1 MKRQEGN
8 EGVECVAVT
17 VAGAPDEGVMTA
29 DLDSPADAAVANPD
43 PSAGTAIAGPDR
55 IAAVVA
61 ADTDLTAGASVADE
75 DRTAEAPI
83 ADPALSA
90 AASIADPGPTAAAS
104 IADPGPTAAAHPIR
118 KSAFAAVIA
127 VQFCSLLGQEM
138 LQFVLP
144 LHLLME
150 TGSGTLFGITV
161 ACGFIP
167 ATLLAPVGGV
177 MADRLSKRRV
187 VMAVDVVLALA
198 MALFVVSAEAVSSVP
213 AIVGAVV
220 ASFMAQAIFQP
231 TIQSTVP
238 FALPSQEVPRG
249 VAMVSQVGM
258 ITTLAGPVAGAV
270 LYGAWGLAPVAL
282 ACALAFAGA
291 AGVAALFMRLEEPVR
306 VCSDV
311 RAGVLATVR
320 SDVAEA
326 AGFLRARPTFIGYI
340 AVATFINLFGGAF
353 IVTGI
358 PYIVTITLGMGS
370 TYTSIAQGALGVGGL
385 IGGSLMAVW
394 PHAFP
399 ASRAPRYMACAAA
412 AIGLLAGALAL
423 QGALPAAAVFT
434 ALVASVGVVMAACSL
449 VSVMILGA
457 LQAETPHTLQGKV
470 IALFMSC
477 ANVAMPLGQLV
488 CGIAFDHV
496 PAALIAAAAAMAV
509 LAVAASWAAWVR
521 RRPA

>member
-1 MKRQEGN
+1 MKRQEGKRRL
-8 EGVECVAVT
+8 EGV
-17 VAGAPDEGVMTA
+17 
-29 DLDSPADAAVANPD
+29 DACPV
-43 PSAGTAIAGPDR
+43 
-55 IAAVVA
+55 
-61 ADTDLTAGASVADE
+61 
-75 DRTAEAPI
+75 RT
-83 ADPALSA
+83 
-90 AASIADPGPTAAAS
+90 
-104 IADPGPTAAAHPIR
+104 
-118 KSAFAAVIA
+118 SAFPAVIA
-127 VQFCSLLGQEM
+127 VQFCSLLGQEI

-198 MALFVVSAEAVSSVP
+198 MVLFAVAAETVSSIP
-213 AIVGAVV
+213 AILGAVV
-220 ASFMAQAIFQP
+220 VSFMAQAIFQP

-238 FALPSQEVPRG
+238 FALPPQEVPRG

-258 ITTLAGPVAGAV
+258 VTTLAGPVAGAV
-270 LYGAWGLAPVAL
+270 LYGAWGLVPVAL

-291 AGVAALFMRLEEPVR
+291 AVAALLWMRLEEPARVR
-306 VCSDV
+306 SDV
-311 RAGVLATVR
+311 QAGVLATVR

-340 AVATFINLFGGAF
+340 AVATLINLFGGAF

-370 TYTSIAQGALGVGGL
+370 AYTSIAQGALGIGGL

-399 ASRAPRYMACAAA
+399 ASRAPRYMVCAAA

-423 QGALPAAAVFT
+423 QGTLPATVVFA
-434 ALVASVGVVMAACSL
+434 ALVASVGAVMAACSL
-449 VSVMILGA
+449 VSVVILGA
-457 LQAETPHTLQGKV
+457 LQAETPSTLQGKV

-488 CGIAFDHV
+488 CGIAFDHM

-509 LAVAASWAAWVR
+509 LAVAAGWAAWVR
-521 RRPA
+521 RQSA